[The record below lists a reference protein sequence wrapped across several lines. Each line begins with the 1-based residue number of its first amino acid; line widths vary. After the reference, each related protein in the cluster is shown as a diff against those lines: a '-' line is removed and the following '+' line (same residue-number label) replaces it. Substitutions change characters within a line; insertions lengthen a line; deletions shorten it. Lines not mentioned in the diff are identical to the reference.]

1 MYQCKFL
8 YHHHKMNNLS
18 TTTKNLL
25 LINALVFAATYF
37 LPSWDIAGKLGLHF
51 FMASDFHLY
60 QLVTYMFVHGG
71 FTHIFFNMFALWMFG
86 RVMENVWGPQKFL
99 FYYMIC
105 GIGAGIMQEI
115 AQLGTYYVEG
125 LYAYDQVN
133 IGTSI
138 LTTGQ
143 YLNLWNTV
151 GASGA
156 VYGILLAFG
165 MTFPNERIFIFP
177 IPVPIK
183 AKWFVIGYAALE
195 LYSSISSS
203 MDGVAHVAHLGGML
217 FGLLLIL
224 YWRRHPGSDARFGRS
239 RGQEFFNRM
248 KASFDQRKGNTTSNK
263 GQNSWS
269 REQEVRRNTKEA
281 DMEYNARKQQRQAE
295 VDAILDKIRKSGYDS
310 LTKEEKK
317 RLFEASHEEN

>member
-1 MYQCKFL
+1 
-8 YHHHKMNNLS
+8 MNNLP
-18 TTTKNLL
+18 TVTRNLL
-25 LINALVFAATYF
+25 IINALVFAATY
-37 LPSWDIAGKLGLHF
+37 LMSSWDIAGTFGLHF
-51 FMASDFHLY
+51 FLASDFHLY

-86 RVMENVWGPQKFL
+86 RVMENVWGPRKFL
-99 FYYMIC
+99 YYYLVC

-133 IGTSI
+133 MGTAI

-177 IPVPIK
+177 IPIPIK
-183 AKWFVIGYAALE
+183 AKWFVIGYVALE
-195 LYSSISSS
+195 LYSSVSSS

-224 YWRRHPGSDARFGRS
+224 YWRRHPGSDTRFGRS

-248 KASFDQRKGNTTSNK
+248 KANFDQRKGNTTSSR
-263 GQNSWS
+263 QQDTWS
-269 REQEVRRNTKEA
+269 REQESRRNTREA
-281 DMEYNARKQQRQAE
+281 DMEYNARKQQRQAD

-317 RLFEASHEEN
+317 RLFEASHEDN

>member
-1 MYQCKFL
+1 
-8 YHHHKMNNLS
+8 MNNLP
-18 TTTKNLL
+18 TVTRNLL
-25 LINALVFAATYF
+25 IINVLVFIFTLVIPSATSY
-37 LPSWDIAGKLGLHF
+37 LGLHF
-51 FMASDFHLY
+51 VLADNFRIW
-60 QLVTYMFVHGG
+60 QLLTYMFVHGG

-86 RVMENVWGPQKFL
+86 RVMENVWGPRKFL
-99 FYYMIC
+99 YYYLVC
-105 GIGAGIMQEI
+105 GIGAGIMQEL
-115 AQLGTYYVEG
+115 AQLGTYYFEG
-125 LYAYDQVN
+125 LYAYDHVN
-133 IGTSI
+133 TGTAI
-138 LTTGQ
+138 ITTGE

-195 LYSSISSS
+195 LFSSVSSS
-203 MDGVAHVAHLGGML
+203 MDGIAHLAHLGGML

-224 YWRRHPGSDARFGRS
+224 YWRRHPGSDARFSRN
-239 RGQEFFNRM
+239 RGQEFFNNM
-248 KASFDQRKGNTTSNK
+248 KRNFEQRKKPSQPQTPPHQTP
-263 GQNSWS
+263 
-269 REQEVRRNTKEA
+269 REA
-281 DMEYNARKQQRQAE
+281 DMEYNARKKQRQAE

-317 RLFEASHEEN
+317 RLFEASKEG

>member
-1 MYQCKFL
+1 
-8 YHHHKMNNLS
+8 MNNLP
-18 TTTKNLL
+18 TVTRNLL
-25 LINALVFAATYF
+25 IINVPVFIFTLVIPSATSY
-37 LPSWDIAGKLGLHF
+37 LGLHF
-51 FMASDFHLY
+51 VLADNFRIW
-60 QLVTYMFVHGG
+60 QLLTYMFVHGG

-86 RVMENVWGPQKFL
+86 RVMENVWGPRKFL
-99 FYYMIC
+99 YYYLVC
-105 GIGAGIMQEI
+105 GIGAGIMQEL
-115 AQLGTYYVEG
+115 AQLGTYYFEG
-125 LYAYDQVN
+125 LYAYDHVN
-133 IGTSI
+133 TGTAI
-138 LTTGQ
+138 ITTGE

-195 LYSSISSS
+195 LFSSISSS
-203 MDGVAHVAHLGGML
+203 MDGIAHLAHLGGML

-224 YWRRHPGSDARFGRS
+224 YWRRHPGSDARFSRN
-239 RGQEFFNRM
+239 RGQEFFNNM
-248 KASFDQRKGNTTSNK
+248 KRNFEQRKKPNQPQTPPHQTP
-263 GQNSWS
+263 
-269 REQEVRRNTKEA
+269 REA
-281 DMEYNARKQQRQAE
+281 DMEYNARKKQRQAE

-317 RLFEASHEEN
+317 RLFEASKES

>member
-1 MYQCKFL
+1 
-8 YHHHKMNNLS
+8 MNNLP
-18 TTTKNLL
+18 TVTRNLL
-25 LINALVFAATYF
+25 IINVLVFAFTWMM
-37 LPSWDIAGKLGLHF
+37 PSLTDYLGLHF
-51 FMASDFHLY
+51 FLANDFHIY
-60 QLVTYMFVHGG
+60 QLLTYMFVHGG

-86 RVMENVWGPQKFL
+86 RVMENVWGPRKFL
-99 FYYMIC
+99 YYYLVC
-105 GIGAGIMQEI
+105 GIGAGIMQEV
-115 AQLGTYYVEG
+115 AQFGTYYIEG
-125 LYAYDQVN
+125 LYAYEQVN
-133 IGTSI
+133 TGTAI
-138 LTTGQ
+138 ITTGEF
-143 YLNLWNTV
+143 LNLWNTV

-195 LYSSISSS
+195 LFSSISSS

-224 YWRRHPGSDARFGRS
+224 YWRRHPGSDARFSRS
-239 RGQEFFNRM
+239 RGQEFFNNM
-248 KASFDQRKGNTTSNK
+248 KRNFEQRRKPSPNTQHQSP
-263 GQNSWS
+263 
-269 REQEVRRNTKEA
+269 NTQHQSPNTHET

-317 RLFEASHEEN
+317 RLFEASKES

>member
-1 MYQCKFL
+1 
-8 YHHHKMNNLS
+8 MNNLP
-18 TTTKNLL
+18 TVTKNLL
-25 LINALVFAATYF
+25 IINALVFAATY
-37 LPSWDIAGKLGLHF
+37 LIPSWNISSLFGLHF
-51 FMASDFHLY
+51 FMASDFHIY

-86 RVMENVWGPQKFL
+86 RVMENVWGPRKFL
-99 FYYMIC
+99 FYYMVC
-105 GIGAGIMQEI
+105 GIGAGIMQEL
-115 AQLGTYYVEG
+115 AQLCTFYVEG

-138 LTTGQ
+138 ISLGQ

-177 IPVPIK
+177 IPIPIK
-183 AKWFVIGYAALE
+183 AKWFVIGYVAIE

-203 MDGVAHVAHLGGML
+203 MDGIAHVAHLGGML
-217 FGLLLIL
+217 FGLLVIL
-224 YWRRHPGSDARFGRS
+224 YWRHHPGTDARFGRS

-248 KASFDQRKGNTTSNK
+248 RSNYEARGK
-263 GQNSWS
+263 KRNE
-269 REQEVRRNTKEA
+269 REEQEVRRNTHEA

-317 RLFEASHEEN
+317 RLFEASKE

>member
-1 MYQCKFL
+1 
-8 YHHHKMNNLS
+8 MNNLP
-18 TTTKNLL
+18 TVTRNLII
-25 LINALVFAATYF
+25 INVLVFIFTLVIPSATSY
-37 LPSWDIAGKLGLHF
+37 LGLHF
-51 FMASDFHLY
+51 VLADNFRIW
-60 QLVTYMFVHGG
+60 QLLTYMFVHGG

-86 RVMENVWGPQKFL
+86 RVMENVWGPRKFL
-99 FYYMIC
+99 YYYLVC
-105 GIGAGIMQEI
+105 GIGAGIMQEL
-115 AQLGTYYVEG
+115 AQLGTYYFEG
-125 LYAYDQVN
+125 LYAYDHVN
-133 IGTSI
+133 TGTAI
-138 LTTGQ
+138 ITTGE

-195 LYSSISSS
+195 LFSSVSSS
-203 MDGVAHVAHLGGML
+203 MDGIAHLAHLGGML

-224 YWRRHPGSDARFGRS
+224 YWRRHPGSDARFSRN
-239 RGQEFFNRM
+239 RGQEFFNNM
-248 KASFDQRKGNTTSNK
+248 KRNFEQRKKPSQPQTPPHQTP
-263 GQNSWS
+263 
-269 REQEVRRNTKEA
+269 RET

-317 RLFEASHEEN
+317 RLFEASKEG